1 MKLVLA
7 SIGLLALAHNANI
20 GTGMASIVAPTS
32 DQVRGR
38 SPLLYRAEPV
48 ESEPKFPSEAPVE
61 PPKEPIQSSESP
73 KEPVKPSESPKE
85 PVKPSES
92 PKEPVKPSEPPK
104 EPAEPSKPA
113 EAPVNP
119 AVPQSVPEV
128 SSQVS
133 NTPPQEFG
141 VDDGSVVDQ
150 VNVSNPIV
158 VPQTQQAEPAEEIG
172 KSQAPVF
179 APTNAPAPQG
189 SGGDFT
195 NNLPSFPLAPA
206 SSTPPSV
213 TTGNLPVPTLIITF
227 SVAGSPAPAPT
238 ENSDVQEAPEN
249 SSAPADEASADASSG
264 SSRYTLTETSVK
276 KHSTQS
282 KYKVTRTK
290 TAETAERTG
299 EDDSAGASLPGPVS
313 LTLVSGLVVGVM
325 HWLA

>member
-20 GTGMASIVAPTS
+20 GTGMATAVAPTS

-48 ESEPKFPSEAPVE
+48 ESEPKVPSEAPVE
-61 PPKEPIQSSESP
+61 PPKEPIQ
-73 KEPVKPSESPKE
+73 
-85 PVKPSES
+85 
-92 PKEPVKPSEPPK
+92 PSEPPK
-104 EPAEPSKPA
+104 EPVTPSEPPKEPVGPSAPA
-113 EAPVNP
+113 EAPVNS

-133 NTPPQEFG
+133 NTPPQESE

-150 VNVSNPIV
+150 ISVSNPIV
-158 VPQTQQAEPAEEIG
+158 VPQTQQAEPAEEFG
-172 KSQAPVF
+172 KSQAPVIS
-179 APTNAPAPQG
+179 PTNAPAPQG

-213 TTGNLPVPTLIITF
+213 TISNLPVPTFTITF
-227 SVAGSPAPAPT
+227 SVAGSPVPAPT
-238 ENSDVQEAPEN
+238 ENYDVQEAQEN

-264 SSRYTLTETSVK
+264 SSRHTLTGTSVK

-290 TAETAERTG
+290 TAEEAERTG

-313 LTLVSGLVVGVM
+313 MTLVSGLVVGVM